1 MTNFKSGYVAVVG
14 RPNVGKSTL
23 INHLLGTKVSITTP
37 KPQTTR
43 WHVLGIQTLADAQI
57 VYVDTPGI
65 HQQQKRAM
73 NRYLNRI
80 AESMLHDADIIAFLV
95 DATRWTEEDDF
106 VVEKLKSASKPIVL
120 VINKVDL
127 LADKALLL
135 PLIERLQSKLTFV
148 HIIPIS
154 ALRNE
159 QLDTLEKEF
168 IQLLPEGPQLFPEDQ
183 ITDKS
188 AKFQVA
194 EIIREKLIQ
203 ATEEEL
209 PYAVTV
215 EIEHWKTEGELTD
228 IGAIIWVERDG
239 QKGIVIGKAGK
250 GLRRIGTLARR
261 DIERMVGG
269 KVYLRL
275 WVKVKDNWTDDDKA
289 LRGLGY
295 E

>member
-65 HQQQKRAM
+65 HQKQKRAM

-80 AESMLHDADIIAFLV
+80 AESMLHDADIIAFLI
-95 DATRWTEEDDF
+95 DATRWTEEDEF
-106 VVEKLKSASKPIVL
+106 VVEKLKTASKPIVL

-127 LADKALLL
+127 LEDKALLL
-135 PLIERLQSKLTFV
+135 PLIERLQTKLTFA

-159 QLDTLEKEF
+159 QLDVLEKE
-168 IQLLPEGPQLFPEDQ
+168 ILQLLPEGPKLFPDDQ

-215 EIEHWKTEGELTD
+215 EIEHWKNEGELTD

-269 KVYLRL
+269 KVFLRL
-275 WVKVKDNWTDDDKA
+275 WVKVKDNWTDNDKA